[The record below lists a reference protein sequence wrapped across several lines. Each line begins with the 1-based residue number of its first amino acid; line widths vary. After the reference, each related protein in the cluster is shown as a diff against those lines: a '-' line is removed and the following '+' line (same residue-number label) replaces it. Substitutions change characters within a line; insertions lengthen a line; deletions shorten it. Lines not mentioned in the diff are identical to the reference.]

1 MNAVIYARYSS
12 DNQREESIE
21 GQLRECKEYAD
32 QNGITVVRT
41 YIDRALSAKTDSRP
55 QFQQMIH
62 DSATHT
68 FEAVLV
74 WKLDR
79 FSRNR
84 YDSAHYKRILK
95 NNWVHVVSVTEPISN
110 TPEGIMLESLLEG
123 MAEYYSAELAE
134 KVSRGHKE
142 NALKAKFNGG
152 PVPLGYRIDSEHHYQ
167 IDPATAPVVQEA
179 FQRYAAGESIRSII
193 ESLNARGIRNSR
205 GNPFTKNSFQTLLKN
220 RRYLGEYRYKD
231 TVIPNA
237 IPAIIDPACFDAVQR
252 RCEIHRQAP
261 AHNKA
266 DVRYLLTTKLFCGK
280 CGTMM
285 AGESGRSHTGTVH
298 CYYKCG
304 TRKRS
309 GKEACSLK
317 PVRKEPLEQFVVQT
331 ALEKVLNDRVID
343 LLADKLLE
351 YQSKENT
358 RLPVLQAEL
367 KEVKRRIDN
376 LVAAIEQGILTPATK
391 ARMEEL
397 EQQREALE
405 TGILQEQ
412 IEKPPITRE
421 QILFWFDQF
430 RHGDPADIAFQEKV
444 IDCFVNS
451 IYLFDDRIV
460 VNFNYQESGRKV
472 SLEEVLSSFL
482 DGNGAPKKALRKR
495 KAFFIMIAALCEC
508 FRFAADFNPSQRLFL
523 FCRGVG
529 EKFIHPPG
537 DATTAANGSG
547 GSFLLPCTAA
557 ICYTK
562 EKTEGE
568 ALRMTRIA
576 IVEDEAAVREQLAGY
591 VQRYTRQYGTQ
602 FEVTMFTDGVEILED
617 YRPAYDIIF
626 LDVEMLHLD
635 GMETARRIRE
645 LDSDVLLIFI
655 TNMAQY
661 AIKGYAV
668 GALDYVLKPVP
679 YFAFSQQLQKA
690 VNQLA
695 KRTRHY
701 LAVSVDGGM
710 RRLDAATIYY
720 IESEGHRVHFYTE
733 DGDFSAPGA
742 LKALEEKLTG
752 RLFAR
757 CNSGYLV
764 NLAQVSGVQQNTVQV
779 GPHELQISRPKRRV
793 FLAALA
799 DYIGGEGA

>member
-95 NNWVHVVSVTEPISN
+95 NNRVHVVSVTEPISN

-152 PVPLGYRIDSEHHYQ
+152 PVPLGYRIDSEQHYQ

-220 RRYLGEYRYKD
+220 RRYMGEYRYKD
-231 TVIPNA
+231 TVIPDA
-237 IPAIIDPACFDAVQR
+237 IPAIIDPDSFDAVQR

-266 DVRYLLTTKLFCGK
+266 DVHYLLTTKLFCGK

-285 AGESGRSHTGTVH
+285 AGESGKSHTGTVH

-317 PVRKEPLEQFVVQT
+317 PVRKEPLEQFVVKT

-343 LLADKLLE
+343 MLADKLLE
-351 YQSKENT
+351 YQNKENT
-358 RLPVLQAEL
+358 RLPVLQTEL

-376 LVAAIEQGILTPATK
+376 LVAAIEQGILTPSTK

-405 TGILQEQ
+405 TSILQEQ

-460 VNFNYQESGRKV
+460 VNFNYQEGGRPV

-482 DGNGAPKKALRKR
+482 DGNGAPKIPQQMLRY
-495 KAFFIMIAALCEC
+495 FFMHHPL
-508 FRFAADFNPSQRLFL
+508 
-523 FCRGVG
+523 RGG
-529 EKFIHPPG
+529 
-537 DATTAANGSG
+537 
-547 GSFLLPCTAA
+547 L
-557 ICYTK
+557 
-562 EKTEGE
+562 
-568 ALRMTRIA
+568 
-576 IVEDEAAVREQLAGY
+576 
-591 VQRYTRQYGTQ
+591 
-602 FEVTMFTDGVEILED
+602 
-617 YRPAYDIIF
+617 
-626 LDVEMLHLD
+626 
-635 GMETARRIRE
+635 
-645 LDSDVLLIFI
+645 
-655 TNMAQY
+655 
-661 AIKGYAV
+661 
-668 GALDYVLKPVP
+668 
-679 YFAFSQQLQKA
+679 
-690 VNQLA
+690 
-695 KRTRHY
+695 
-701 LAVSVDGGM
+701 M
-710 RRLDAATIYY
+710 RRLAARIRLA
-720 IESEGHRVHFYTE
+720 G
-733 DGDFSAPGA
+733 
-742 LKALEEKLTG
+742 TG
-752 RLFAR
+752 R
-757 CNSGYLV
+757 
-764 NLAQVSGVQQNTVQV
+764 
-779 GPHELQISRPKRRV
+779 
-793 FLAALA
+793 
-799 DYIGGEGA
+799 